1 MERSARNAGN
11 YIRKEA
17 GTMNTTGKTITAITT
32 AAAIGTGVLLTTM
45 QEPAPVEQEQPPAQV
60 EFVDDIKPIEV
71 PIFTVDIPRIDV
83 PKVEIFGVEI
93 PNVENLNPE
102 TIKIATA
109 IIESIGVQSL
119 SPEQIRVLVTI
130 VDTVEVAGYSIETV
144 RIATQVVESVG
155 VENLNPV
162 QIRIIL
168 QTIRNLDG
176 DVPKIQALQRVL
188 AATMKDQRMIQY
200 DRTLNIYNEAL
211 TAWLEIYSK
220 PLPPPIKY
228 IPLPRGIRMI
238 AELRSSDHAAANL
251 AFYRRQGYNS
261 CLITIDGTESISNIL
276 QLVNLVRAADMAA
289 WIAWAGPEKL
299 EWSIYQ
305 DPAKITALLKAAA
318 PLCQG
323 YMVAWRR
330 TSAHLVA
337 QDAPYLEYLVQQV
350 RSANPAIYVV
360 GESYYGQTWE
370 NLPHVNRRGW
380 EARDNVP
387 RNQSGIL
394 IAGIA
399 TQGYAVETMLRSTFA
414 RWVATPRLA
423 MVLGD
428 RAYYASSNS
437 TGRSFLSNLRIKQ
450 QLERRFLRAGC
461 IGTVTI
467 HGDGS
472 DRGSTVQTVDDLGK
486 YGIQ

>member
-1 MERSARNAGN
+1 MEAS
-11 YIRKEA
+11 
-17 GTMNTTGKTITAITT
+17 TMNNTGKTITAITT
-32 AAAIGTGVLLTTM
+32 AAAIGTGVLLTTT

-71 PIFTVDIPRIDV
+71 PIFTVDIPSIEVLRVDM

-93 PNVENLNPE
+93 P
-102 TIKIATA
+102 
-109 IIESIGVQSL
+109 
-119 SPEQIRVLVTI
+119 
-130 VDTVEVAGYSIETV
+130 
-144 RIATQVVESVG
+144 G
-155 VENLNPV
+155 VENLSPV

-168 QTIRNLDG
+168 QTISNLDG
-176 DVPKIQALQRVL
+176 DIPKIQQLQRVL
-188 AATMKDQRMIQY
+188 AATMKDQRMLQY
-200 DRTLNIYNEAL
+200 DRTLSIYNEAL

-220 PLPPPIKY
+220 PLPQPIAY
-228 IPLPRGIRMI
+228 VPLPRGIRMI
-238 AELRSSDHAAANL
+238 AELRSVDYAASNL
-251 AFYRRQGYNS
+251 AYYRQKGYNA
-261 CLITIDGTESISNIL
+261 CLVTIDGTESISKVL
-276 QLVNLVRAADMAA
+276 QLVNAVRSAGMAA

-305 DPAKITALLKAAA
+305 DPAKISRLLKAAA

-350 RSANPAIYVV
+350 RSANPSIYVV

-387 RNQSGIL
+387 RNQSGVL

-437 TGRSFLSNLRIKQ
+437 NGRSFLSNLRIKQ

-486 YGIQ
+486 YRIE

>member
-1 MERSARNAGN
+1 
-11 YIRKEA
+11 
-17 GTMNTTGKTITAITT
+17 MNTTGKTITAITT
-32 AAAIGTGVLLTTM
+32 AAAIGTGVLLTTT

-60 EFVDDIKPIEV
+60 EFIDDIKPIEV
-71 PIFTVDIPRIDV
+71 PVFRVDIPNINVVSVDV
-83 PKVEIFGVEI
+83 QKVEIFGVKI
-93 PNVENLNPE
+93 PGIENLSPE
-102 TIKIATA
+102 TITVATHLV
-109 IIESIGVQSL
+109 ETIGVENL

-130 VDTVEVAGYSIETV
+130 VDTVEVAGYSIETI
-144 RIATQVVESVG
+144 RIATQIVESVG

-168 QTIRNLDG
+168 QTISRLDG
-176 DVPKIQALQRVL
+176 DVPKIQQLQRVL
-188 AATMKDQRMIQY
+188 AATMKDQRMLEY
-200 DRTLNIYNEAL
+200 DRTLSIYNEAL

-220 PLPPPIKY
+220 PLPEPIAY

-251 AFYRRQGYNS
+251 AFYRKQGYNA
-261 CLITIDGTESISNIL
+261 CLITIDGTESISKVL

-289 WIAWAGPEKL
+289 WIAWAGPERL

-305 DPAKITALLKAAA
+305 DPAKISRLLKVAA
-318 PLCQG
+318 PLCKG

-337 QDAPYLEYLVQQV
+337 QDAPYIEYLVQQV

-399 TQGYAVETMLRSTFA
+399 TQGYAVEAMLRSTFA

-450 QLERRFLRAGC
+450 QLEHRFLRAGC
-461 IGTVTI
+461 VGTVTI

-472 DRGSTVQTVDDLGK
+472 DRGSTLMTVDDLGK
-486 YGIQ
+486 HRIQ

>member
-1 MERSARNAGN
+1 
-11 YIRKEA
+11 
-17 GTMNTTGKTITAITT
+17 MNNTGKTITAITT

-45 QEPAPVEQEQPPAQV
+45 QEPALVEQEQPPAQV
-60 EFVDDIKPIEV
+60 EFVDDIKPISV
-71 PIFTVDIPRIDV
+71 PIFTVDIPSIDV
-83 PKVEIFGVEI
+83 P
-93 PNVENLNPE
+93 
-102 TIKIATA
+102 A
-109 IIESIGVQSL
+109 IEK
-119 SPEQIRVLVTI
+119 
-130 VDTVEVAGYSIETV
+130 
-144 RIATQVVESVG
+144 
-155 VENLNPV
+155 
-162 QIRIIL
+162 
-168 QTIRNLDG
+168 LDA
-176 DVPKIQALQRVL
+176 DIPKIQQLQKEL
-188 AATMKDQRMIQY
+188 TASMKDQRMLQY
-200 DRTLNIYNEAL
+200 DRTLSIYNDAL
-211 TAWLEIYSK
+211 TAWLEIYGK
-220 PLPPPIKY
+220 PLPPPIAY

-238 AELRSSDHAAANL
+238 AELRSSDLAAANL
-251 AFYRRQGYNS
+251 AFYRQQGYNA
-261 CLITIDGTESISNIL
+261 CLITIDGTESMSKVL

-289 WIAWAGPEKL
+289 WIAWAGPERL

-305 DPAKITALLKAAA
+305 DPAKISQLLKVAA
-318 PLCQG
+318 PLCKG

-350 RSANPAIYVV
+350 RSANPTICVV

-399 TQGYAVETMLRSTFA
+399 TQGYAVETMLRSIFA
-414 RWVATPRLA
+414 RWVAAPRLA

-437 TGRSFLSNLRIKQ
+437 NGRGFLSNLRIKQ
-450 QLERRFLRAGC
+450 QLEKRFLRAGC
-461 IGTVTI
+461 TGTVTI

-472 DRGSTVQTVDDLGK
+472 DRGSTLMTVDDLGK
-486 YGIQ
+486 YRIQ

>member
-1 MERSARNAGN
+1 MERAARNESN
-11 YIRKEA
+11 NRWKETR
-17 GTMNTTGKTITAITT
+17 TMNNTGKTITAITT

-45 QEPAPVEQEQPPAQV
+45 QDEPAPVEQEQPPAQV

-71 PIFTVDIPRIDV
+71 PVFTVDIPSIDV
-83 PKVEIFGVEI
+83 PKVEICGVEI

-102 TIKIATA
+102 TIKVATH
-109 IIESIGVQSL
+109 
-119 SPEQIRVLVTI
+119 LVETI
-130 VDTVEVAGYSIETV
+130 
-144 RIATQVVESVG
+144 G

-168 QTIRNLDG
+168 QTISNLDG
-176 DVPKIQALQRVL
+176 DVPKIQQLQRVL
-188 AATMKDQRMIQY
+188 AATIKDQRMLQY
-200 DRTLNIYNEAL
+200 DRTLSIYNEAL

-220 PLPPPIKY
+220 PLPPPIEY
-228 IPLPRGIRMI
+228 VPLPRGIRMI
-238 AELRSSDHAAANL
+238 AELRSIDHAAANL
-251 AFYRRQGYNS
+251 AFYRKQGYNA
-261 CLITIDGTESISNIL
+261 CLITIDGTESISKVL
-276 QLVNLVRAADMAA
+276 QLVNLVRGADMAA

-305 DPAKITALLKAAA
+305 DPAKISRLLKAAA

-337 QDAPYLEYLVQQV
+337 QDAPYIEYLVQQV
-350 RSANPAIYVV
+350 RSANPEILVV

-370 NLPHVNRRGW
+370 NLPHINQRGW
-380 EARDNVP
+380 VARDNAP
-387 RNQSGIL
+387 RNQSGVL

-399 TQGYAVETMLRSTFA
+399 TQNFAIETMLNTTFS
-414 RWVATPRLA
+414 RWLRTPRLA
-423 MVLGD
+423 QVLGE
-428 RAYYASSNS
+428 RPYYATTNN
-437 TGRSFLSNLRIKQ
+437 TGKSFLENLRIKQ

>member
-1 MERSARNAGN
+1 
-11 YIRKEA
+11 
-17 GTMNTTGKTITAITT
+17 MNNPGKTITALGT
-32 AAAIGTGVLLTTM
+32 AAAIGAGLWWASLD
-45 QEPAPVEQEQPPAQV
+45 EQIPELSESEQAILEV
-60 EFVDDIKPIEV
+60 IDDIKPIEV

-83 PKVEIFGVEI
+83 FKVEIFGVEI
-93 PNVENLNPE
+93 PNVEKLSPE
-102 TIKIATA
+102 TIKVATHLVET
-109 IIESIGVQSL
+109 IGIENL
-119 SPEQIRVLVTI
+119 NPEQIRVLVAI
-130 VDTVEVAGYSIETV
+130 VDVVEVNGYSIETV
-144 RIATQVVESVG
+144 KIATQVVESVG
-155 VENLNPV
+155 IENLSPV

-168 QTIRNLDG
+168 QTISNLDG
-176 DVPKIQALQRVL
+176 DIPKIQQLQRVL
-188 AATMKDQRMIQY
+188 AATMKDQRMLQY
-200 DRTLNIYNEAL
+200 DRTLSIYNDAL

-220 PLPPPIKY
+220 PLPPPIAY

-251 AFYRRQGYNS
+251 AFYRQQGYNS
-261 CLITIDGTESISNIL
+261 CLITIDGTESISKVL

-305 DPAKITALLKAAA
+305 DPAKISQLLKAAA

-337 QDAPYLEYLVQQV
+337 QDAPYIEYLVHQV
-350 RSANPAIYVV
+350 RSANPTICVV

-370 NLPHVNRRGW
+370 NLPHVDRKGW
-380 EARDNVP
+380 VARDNVP
-387 RNQSGIL
+387 RQQSGIM

-399 TQGYAVETMLRSTFA
+399 TQSWAIEDMLRTTFG
-414 RWVATPRLA
+414 RWAAVPKLA

-428 RAYYASSNS
+428 RAYYASTNNNK
-437 TGRSFLSNLRIKQ
+437 RDFFANLRIKQ
-450 QLERRFLRAGC
+450 QLEKRFLRAGC
-461 IGTVTI
+461 TGTVTI

-472 DRGSTVQTVDDLGK
+472 DRGSTLMTVDDLGK
-486 YGIQ
+486 YRIQ

>member
-1 MERSARNAGN
+1 
-11 YIRKEA
+11 
-17 GTMNTTGKTITAITT
+17 MNTTGKTITAITT
-32 AAAIGTGVLLTTM
+32 AAAIGTGVLLTTT

-71 PIFTVDIPRIDV
+71 PIFTVDIPSIDV

-93 PNVENLNPE
+93 PGIENLNPE
-102 TIKIATA
+102 TIKVATH
-109 IIESIGVQSL
+109 
-119 SPEQIRVLVTI
+119 LVETI
-130 VDTVEVAGYSIETV
+130 
-144 RIATQVVESVG
+144 G

-168 QTIRNLDG
+168 QTISNLDG
-176 DVPKIQALQRVL
+176 DVPKIQALQKML
-188 AATMKDQRMIQY
+188 AATMKDQRMLQY
-200 DRTLNIYNEAL
+200 DRTLSIYNEAL

-251 AFYRRQGYNS
+251 AFYRQQGYNA

-276 QLVNLVRAADMAA
+276 QLVNLVRSAGMDA
-289 WIAWAGPEKL
+289 WIAWAGPESL

-305 DPAKITALLKAAA
+305 DPAKISSLLKAAA

-337 QDAPYLEYLVQQV
+337 QDAPYIEYLVAQV
-350 RSANPAIYVV
+350 RSANPQIFVV

-370 NLPHVNRRGW
+370 NLPHVGQKGW
-380 EARDNVP
+380 IARDNVP
-387 RNQSGIL
+387 RNQSGVL

-399 TQGYAVETMLRSTFA
+399 TQGFAIETMLRRTFA

-428 RAYYASSNS
+428 KAYYASSNS
-437 TGRSFLSNLRIKQ
+437 NGMDFFGNLRIKQ

-472 DRGSTVQTVDDLGK
+472 DRGSTLMTVDDLGK
-486 YGIQ
+486 YGIE

>member
-1 MERSARNAGN
+1 
-11 YIRKEA
+11 
-17 GTMNTTGKTITAITT
+17 MNNTGKTITAITS
-32 AAAIGTGVLLTTM
+32 AAAIGTGVLLTTT
-45 QEPAPVEQEQPPAQV
+45 QEPATVEQEQPPAQV
-60 EFVDDIKPIEV
+60 EFIDDIKPIEV
-71 PIFTVDIPRIDV
+71 PIFSVDIPRIDV
-83 PKVEIFGVEI
+83 VSVDTPKVEIFGVEI
-93 PNVENLNPE
+93 PEVKNLSPE
-102 TIKIATA
+102 TIKVATQ
-109 IIESIGVQSL
+109 IVESIGVENL
-119 SPEQIRVLVTI
+119 SPAQIRVLVTI
-130 VDTVEVAGYSIETV
+130 VDVVEVAGYSVETV

-155 VENLNPV
+155 VENLSPV

-168 QTIRNLDG
+168 QTISRLDG
-176 DVPKIQALQRVL
+176 DIPKIQQLQRVL
-188 AATMKDQRMIQY
+188 AATMKDQRMLQY
-200 DRTLNIYNEAL
+200 DRTLSIYNESL
-211 TAWLEIYSK
+211 NAWLEIYGK
-220 PLPPPIKY
+220 PLPPPIAY

-251 AFYRRQGYNS
+251 AFYRQQGYNS
-261 CLITIDGTESISNIL
+261 CLITIDGTESISKVM

-289 WIAWAGPEKL
+289 WIAWAGPERL

-305 DPAKITALLKAAA
+305 DPAKISRLLKAAA

-350 RSANPAIYVV
+350 RSANPTIYVV

-370 NLPHVNRRGW
+370 NLPHINRKGW

-387 RNQSGIL
+387 RCQSGIL

-399 TQGYAVETMLRSTFA
+399 TQNFPIEMMLRGTFA

-423 MVLGD
+423 QVLGE
-428 RAYYASSNS
+428 RPYYATTNN
-437 TGRSFLSNLRIKQ
+437 TGKSFLSNLRIKQ
-450 QLERRFLRAGC
+450 HLEKRFLRAGC
-461 IGTVTI
+461 TGTVTI

-472 DRGSTVQTVDDLGK
+472 DRGSTLMTVDDLGK
-486 YGIQ
+486 YELQTPVGF

>member
-1 MERSARNAGN
+1 
-11 YIRKEA
+11 
-17 GTMNTTGKTITAITT
+17 MNTTGKTITAITT
-32 AAAIGTGVLLTTM
+32 AAAIGTGVLLTTT

-60 EFVDDIKPIEV
+60 EFVDDIKPIDV
-71 PIFTVDIPRIDV
+71 PLFSVDIPSIEVLRVDM

-93 PNVENLNPE
+93 PNVEKLSPE
-102 TIKIATA
+102 TIKVATHLV
-109 IIESIGVQSL
+109 ETIGVENL

-130 VDTVEVAGYSIETV
+130 VDVVKVDGYSIETV
-144 RIATQVVESVG
+144 RIATQVVSSVG

-168 QTIRNLDG
+168 QTISNLDG
-176 DVPKIQALQRVL
+176 DVPKIQQLQKML
-188 AATMKDQRMIQY
+188 AATMKDQRMVQY
-200 DRTLNIYNEAL
+200 DRTLNIYNDAL
-211 TAWLEIYSK
+211 TAWLDIYGK

-238 AELRSSDHAAANL
+238 AELRSTDHAAANL
-251 AFYRRQGYNS
+251 AYYRQQGYNS
-261 CLITIDGTESISNIL
+261 CLITIDGTESISKVL
-276 QLVNLVRAADMAA
+276 QLVNLVRSAGMAA

-305 DPAKITALLKAAA
+305 DPAKITSLLKAAA

-337 QDAPYLEYLVQQV
+337 QDAPYIEHLVQQV
-350 RSANPAIYVV
+350 RAANPTICVV

-370 NLPHVNRRGW
+370 NLPHVDRKGW

-387 RNQSGIL
+387 RNPSGIL

-399 TQGYAVETMLRSTFA
+399 TQGYAVEAMLRSTFA

-437 TGRSFLSNLRIKQ
+437 NRRSFLSNLRIKQ
-450 QLERRFLRAGC
+450 QLEKRFLRAGC

-486 YGIQ
+486 YRIE

>member
-11 YIRKEA
+11 HFGMEA

-45 QEPAPVEQEQPPAQV
+45 QEPAQIEQEQPPAQV
-60 EFVDDIKPIEV
+60 EFVDDIV
-71 PIFTVDIPRIDV
+71 PIRV
-83 PKVEIFGVEI
+83 PLYSVPSVE
-93 PNVENLNPE
+93 
-102 TIKIATA
+102 
-109 IIESIGVQSL
+109 IESIIAETPDIETNSIETPEVALYTGGVIDVDTIGSVPADVSTHTVSMASAAVIGVEGLGTDIPALQALQTVLSASMRDQRMLEYDQSL
-119 SPEQIRVLVTI
+119 S
-130 VDTVEVAGYSIETV
+130 AG
-144 RIATQVVESVG
+144 
-155 VENLNPV
+155 N
-162 QIRIIL
+162 
-168 QTIRNLDG
+168 
-176 DVPKIQALQRVL
+176 KAL
-188 AATMKDQRMIQY
+188 AEWM
-200 DRTLNIYNEAL
+200 
-211 TAWLEIYSK
+211 EIYSS
-220 PLPPPIKY
+220 PPPPPIEH

-238 AELRSSDHAAANL
+238 AELRSSEHAAANL
-251 AFYRRQGYNS
+251 AFYRQQGYNA
-261 CLITIDGTESISNIL
+261 CLITIDGTESASNAL
-276 QLVNLVRAADMAA
+276 QLVALVRAAGMSP

-299 EWSIYQ
+299 EWSIYRE
-305 DPAKITALLKAAA
+305 PATLSRLLRAAA
-318 PLCQG
+318 RASDG
-323 YMVAWRR
+323 YLVAWRR

-337 QDAPYLEYLVQQV
+337 QDAPYIEHLVQQV

-370 NLPHVNRRGW
+370 NLPHVNRKGW

-414 RWVATPRLA
+414 RWVAAPRLA

-461 IGTVTI
+461 AGTVTI

-472 DRGSTVQTVDDLGK
+472 DRGSTLMTVDDLGK
-486 YGIQ
+486 YRIQ

>member
-1 MERSARNAGN
+1 
-11 YIRKEA
+11 
-17 GTMNTTGKTITAITT
+17 MNTTGKTITAITT

-45 QEPAPVEQEQPPAQV
+45 QEPTQIEQEQPPAQV

-71 PIFTVDIPRIDV
+71 PIFTVDIPSIDV

-93 PNVENLNPE
+93 PNVEKLSPE
-102 TIKIATA
+102 TIQILIAA
-109 IIESIGVQSL
+109 
-119 SPEQIRVLVTI
+119 
-130 VDTVEVAGYSIETV
+130 VD
-144 RIATQVVESVG
+144 R
-155 VENLNPV
+155 
-162 QIRIIL
+162 
-168 QTIRNLDG
+168 LDG
-176 DVPKIQALQRVL
+176 DVPKIQALQKML
-188 AATMKDQRMIQY
+188 AATMKDQRMLQY
-200 DRTLNIYNEAL
+200 DRTLSIYNDAL

-220 PLPPPIKY
+220 PLPPPIAY

-251 AFYRRQGYNS
+251 AFYRQQGYNS
-261 CLITIDGTESISNIL
+261 CLITIDGTESISKVL

-305 DPAKITALLKAAA
+305 DPAKISRLLKAAA
-318 PLCQG
+318 PLCKG

-337 QDAPYLEYLVQQV
+337 QDAPYIEYLVQQV

-370 NLPHVNRRGW
+370 NLPHVDRKGW

-423 MVLGD
+423 MVLGE
-428 RAYYASSNS
+428 RPYYASSNS
-437 TGRSFLSNLRIKQ
+437 NRRSFLSNLRIKQ
-450 QLERRFLRAGC
+450 QLEKRFLRAGC

-486 YGIQ
+486 YRIE

>member
-1 MERSARNAGN
+1 
-11 YIRKEA
+11 
-17 GTMNTTGKTITAITT
+17 MNNTGKTITAITT
-32 AAAIGTGVLLTTM
+32 AAAIGTGVLLTTT

-71 PIFTVDIPRIDV
+71 PIFTVDIPSIEVLRVDM

-93 PNVENLNPE
+93 P
-102 TIKIATA
+102 
-109 IIESIGVQSL
+109 
-119 SPEQIRVLVTI
+119 
-130 VDTVEVAGYSIETV
+130 
-144 RIATQVVESVG
+144 G
-155 VENLNPV
+155 VENLSPV

-168 QTIRNLDG
+168 QTISNLDG
-176 DVPKIQALQRVL
+176 DIPKIQQLQRVL
-188 AATMKDQRMIQY
+188 AATMKDQRMLQY
-200 DRTLNIYNEAL
+200 DRTLSIYNEAL

-220 PLPPPIKY
+220 PLPQPIAY
-228 IPLPRGIRMI
+228 VPLPRGIRMI
-238 AELRSSDHAAANL
+238 AELRSVDYAASNL
-251 AFYRRQGYNS
+251 AYYRQKGYNA
-261 CLITIDGTESISNIL
+261 CLVTIDGTESISKVL
-276 QLVNLVRAADMAA
+276 QLVNAVRSAGMAA

-305 DPAKITALLKAAA
+305 DPAKISRLLKAAA

-350 RSANPAIYVV
+350 RSANPSIYVV

-387 RNQSGIL
+387 RNQSGVL

-437 TGRSFLSNLRIKQ
+437 NGRSFLSNLRIKQ

-486 YGIQ
+486 YRIE

>member
-1 MERSARNAGN
+1 MEAS
-11 YIRKEA
+11 
-17 GTMNTTGKTITAITT
+17 TMNNTGKTITAITT
-32 AAAIGTGVLLTTM
+32 AAAIGTGVLLTTT

-60 EFVDDIKPIEV
+60 EFVDDTKPIEV
-71 PIFTVDIPRIDV
+71 PIFTVDIPSIDVMRVDV
-83 PKVEIFGVEI
+83 PKIKIFGVEI
-93 PNVENLNPE
+93 PNVENLSPE
-102 TIKIATA
+102 TIQIATHMVEA
-109 IIESIGVQSL
+109 IGVENL
-119 SPEQIRVLVTI
+119 SPEQIRVLVAI
-130 VDTVEVAGYSIETV
+130 VDVVEVNGYSIETV
-144 RIATQVVESVG
+144 KIATQVVASVG
-155 VENLNPV
+155 VDNLSPV

-168 QTIRNLDG
+168 QTISRLDG
-176 DVPKIQALQRVL
+176 DVPKIQQLQRVL
-188 AATMKDQRMIQY
+188 AATVKDQRMLQY
-200 DRTLNIYNEAL
+200 DRTLSIYNEAL
-211 TAWLEIYSK
+211 NAWLEIYSK
-220 PLPPPIKY
+220 PLPPPIAY

-251 AFYRRQGYNS
+251 AYYRQQGYNA
-261 CLITIDGTESISNIL
+261 CLITIDGTESTSKVL
-276 QLVNLVRAADMAA
+276 QLVNLVRGADMAA

-305 DPAKITALLKAAA
+305 DPAKISSLLKAAA

-337 QDAPYLEYLVQQV
+337 QDAPYIEHLVQQV
-350 RSANPAIYVV
+350 RSANPAICVV

-399 TQGYAVETMLRSTFA
+399 TQGYAVESMLRSTFA

-437 TGRSFLSNLRIKQ
+437 NGRGFLSNLRIKQ
-450 QLERRFLRAGC
+450 QLEKRFLRAGC

-486 YGIQ
+486 YRID

>member
-1 MERSARNAGN
+1 
-11 YIRKEA
+11 
-17 GTMNTTGKTITAITT
+17 MNTTGKTITAITT

-45 QEPAPVEQEQPPAQV
+45 QEPTQIEQEQPPAQV

-71 PIFTVDIPRIDV
+71 PIFTVDIPSIDV

-93 PNVENLNPE
+93 PNVEKLSPE
-102 TIKIATA
+102 TIQILIAA
-109 IIESIGVQSL
+109 
-119 SPEQIRVLVTI
+119 
-130 VDTVEVAGYSIETV
+130 VD
-144 RIATQVVESVG
+144 R
-155 VENLNPV
+155 
-162 QIRIIL
+162 
-168 QTIRNLDG
+168 LDG
-176 DVPKIQALQRVL
+176 DVPKIQALQKML
-188 AATMKDQRMIQY
+188 AATMKDQRMLQY
-200 DRTLNIYNEAL
+200 DRTLSIYNDAL

-220 PLPPPIKY
+220 PLPPPIAY

-251 AFYRRQGYNS
+251 AFYRQQGYNS
-261 CLITIDGTESISNIL
+261 CLITIDGTESISKVL

-289 WIAWAGPEKL
+289 WIAWAGPERL

-305 DPAKITALLKAAA
+305 DPAKISRLLKAAA
-318 PLCQG
+318 PLCKG

-337 QDAPYLEYLVQQV
+337 QDAPYIEYLVQQV

-370 NLPHVNRRGW
+370 NLPHVDRKGW

-423 MVLGD
+423 MVLGE
-428 RAYYASSNS
+428 RPYYASSNS
-437 TGRSFLSNLRIKQ
+437 NRRSFLSNLRIKQ
-450 QLERRFLRAGC
+450 QLEKRFLRAGC

-486 YGIQ
+486 YRIE

>member
-1 MERSARNAGN
+1 
-11 YIRKEA
+11 
-17 GTMNTTGKTITAITT
+17 MNTTGKTITAITT

-45 QEPAPVEQEQPPAQV
+45 QEPTQIEQEQPPAQV

-71 PIFTVDIPRIDV
+71 PIFTVDIPSIDV

-93 PNVENLNPE
+93 PNVEKLSPE
-102 TIKIATA
+102 TIQILIAA
-109 IIESIGVQSL
+109 
-119 SPEQIRVLVTI
+119 
-130 VDTVEVAGYSIETV
+130 VD
-144 RIATQVVESVG
+144 R
-155 VENLNPV
+155 
-162 QIRIIL
+162 
-168 QTIRNLDG
+168 LDG
-176 DVPKIQALQRVL
+176 DVPKIQALQKML
-188 AATMKDQRMIQY
+188 AATMKDQRMLQY
-200 DRTLNIYNEAL
+200 DRTLSIYNDAL

-220 PLPPPIKY
+220 PLPPPIAY

-251 AFYRRQGYNS
+251 AFYRQQGYNS
-261 CLITIDGTESISNIL
+261 CLITIDGTESISKVL

-305 DPAKITALLKAAA
+305 DPAKISRLLKAAA
-318 PLCQG
+318 PLCKG

-337 QDAPYLEYLVQQV
+337 QDAPYIEYLVQQV

-370 NLPHVNRRGW
+370 NLPHVDRKGW

-428 RAYYASSNS
+428 RAYYATTNN
-437 TGRSFLSNLRIKQ
+437 TGKNFLSNLRIKQ
-450 QLERRFLRAGC
+450 QLEKRFLRAGC
-461 IGTVTI
+461 TGTVTI

-486 YGIQ
+486 YRIE

>member
-1 MERSARNAGN
+1 
-11 YIRKEA
+11 
-17 GTMNTTGKTITAITT
+17 MNNTGKTITAITT

-45 QEPAPVEQEQPPAQV
+45 QDEPAPVEQEQPVAQV

-71 PIFTVDIPRIDV
+71 PIFTVDIPSIDV

-93 PNVENLNPE
+93 PNVENLSPE
-102 TIKIATA
+102 TIKVATHLV
-109 IIESIGVQSL
+109 ETIGVENL

-130 VDTVEVAGYSIETV
+130 VDTVEVAGYSIETI

-168 QTIRNLDG
+168 QTISRLDG
-176 DVPKIQALQRVL
+176 DVPKIQALQKML
-188 AATMKDQRMIQY
+188 AATMKDQRMLQY
-200 DRTLNIYNEAL
+200 DRTLSIYNDSL

-220 PLPPPIKY
+220 PLPAPMKY

-251 AFYRRQGYNS
+251 AFYRQQGYNS
-261 CLITIDGTESISNIL
+261 CLITIDGTETTSKVL
-276 QLVNLVRAADMAA
+276 QLVNLVRSAGMAA
-289 WIAWAGPEKL
+289 WIAWAGPERL

-318 PLCQG
+318 PLCKG

-350 RSANPAIYVV
+350 RSANPTICVV

-399 TQGYAVETMLRSTFA
+399 TQGYAVETMIRSTFA

-461 IGTVTI
+461 TGTVTI

-472 DRGSTVQTVDDLGK
+472 DRGSTLMTVDDLGK
-486 YGIQ
+486 YELQTPVGF

>member
-1 MERSARNAGN
+1 
-11 YIRKEA
+11 
-17 GTMNTTGKTITAITT
+17 MNTTGKTITAITT

-45 QEPAPVEQEQPPAQV
+45 QEPAQIEQEQPPAQV

-71 PIFTVDIPRIDV
+71 PVFSVDIPSIDVLRVDV

-93 PNVENLNPE
+93 PGIENLSPE
-102 TIKIATA
+102 TIKVAAHLVET
-109 IIESIGVQSL
+109 IGVENL
-119 SPEQIRVLVTI
+119 SPEQIKVLVTI

-144 RIATQVVESVG
+144 RVATQIVESVG

-168 QTIRNLDG
+168 QTISNLDG
-176 DVPKIQALQRVL
+176 DVPKIQALQKML

-220 PLPPPIKY
+220 PLPAPMKY

-251 AFYRRQGYNS
+251 AFYRQQGYNA
-261 CLITIDGTESISNIL
+261 CLITIDGTESISKVL
-276 QLVNLVRAADMAA
+276 QLANLVRAADMAA
-289 WIAWAGPEKL
+289 WIAWAGPESL

-305 DPAKITALLKAAA
+305 DPAKISRLLKAAA
-318 PLCQG
+318 PLCKG

-350 RSANPAIYVV
+350 RSANPSIYVV

-472 DRGSTVQTVDDLGK
+472 DRGSTIQTVDDLGK
-486 YGIQ
+486 YRID